1 MMIKRRVFKQFSNPS
16 PVFAK
21 LAKTCQITQYKFNMS
36 KILLS
41 NVNKMEIHD
50 KIKFF
55 RLSKNLTQ
63 AYLADQLSIDTG
75 NYSRLER
82 GETKISIDRITKIAE
97 ILEIELSLLLSDS
110 ELENQP
116 KNLHEIMTEIL
127 IEIRDINQKL
137 EPNKS
142 RTSNGE

>member
-1 MMIKRRVFKQFSNPS
+1 
-16 PVFAK
+16 
-21 LAKTCQITQYKFNMS
+21 
-36 KILLS
+36 
-41 NVNKMEIHD
+41 MEIHD

-63 AYLADQLSIDTG
+63 AYLADQLGIDTG

-110 ELENQP
+110 ELANQP

-137 EPNKS
+137 EPNKI

>member
-1 MMIKRRVFKQFSNPS
+1 
-16 PVFAK
+16 
-21 LAKTCQITQYKFNMS
+21 
-36 KILLS
+36 
-41 NVNKMEIHD
+41 MEIHD

-97 ILEIELSLLLSDS
+97 ILEIELSLLLGDS